1 VARDEKLDLLRRI
14 PLFTDFG
21 RRDLE
26 RLSQLADEVEVPAE
40 RRLMAEGDRGAE
52 MFVIASG
59 RVRVEREGRRINSL
73 GPGDFFGEIA
83 LLDGGPRTATVTAD
97 ERTRLLVLTRRE
109 FHTMMEEFP
118 EVAAEVLNALAHR
131 IRRLEPD
138 QPH

>member
-1 VARDEKLDLLRRI
+1 MARDEKLDLLRRI
-14 PLFTDFG
+14 PLFTGFG

-40 RRLMAEGDRGAE
+40 RRLMAQGDQGAE

-59 RVRVEREGRRINSL
+59 RVRVERDGQRINSL

-83 LLDGGPRTATVTAD
+83 LLDGGARTATVTA
-97 ERTRLLVLTRRE
+97 EEPTRLLVLTRRE
-109 FHTMMEEFP
+109 FHAMMEEFP

>member
-1 VARDEKLDLLRRI
+1 VARDQKLDLLRRI

-40 RRLMAEGDRGAE
+40 RRLMAQGDRGAE

-59 RVRVEREGRRINSL
+59 RVRVERDGQQINSL
-73 GPGDFFGEIA
+73 GPGEFFGEIA
-83 LLDGGPRTATVTAD
+83 LLDGGPRTATVTTD
-97 ERTRLLVLTRRE
+97 EPSRLLVLTHRE
-109 FHTMMEEFP
+109 FHTLMEEFP
-118 EVAAEVLNALAHR
+118 EVAADVLSALAHR

-138 QPH
+138 QAH